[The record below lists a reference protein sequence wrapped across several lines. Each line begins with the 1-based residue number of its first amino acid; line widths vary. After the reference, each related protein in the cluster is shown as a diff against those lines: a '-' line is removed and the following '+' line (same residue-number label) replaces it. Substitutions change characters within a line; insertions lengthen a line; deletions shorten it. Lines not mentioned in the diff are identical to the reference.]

1 MGLVIKEKEFVIPGD
16 VIAEGI
22 DYLPASGVFREKDK
36 IIAEQIGIVNV
47 DNRLI
52 KLIPLTGIY
61 RPRIGDVVIGQV
73 VNISFNG
80 WSVDIGFSNL
90 ALLNVRDATSEFIER
105 KSDLSRYFDFD
116 DYIVAKIS
124 NVGKGNLIDLTMKGH
139 GLMKLHDGMLMDVNS
154 SKVPRIIGKQGS
166 MINLLKSLTNCMIQV
181 GQNGKVWISGD
192 NCEKLIEAIRLI
204 ERESHISGLTEKI
217 EKLLGGS
224 PGGSLGGRGLERR
237 DDVQ

>member
-1 MGLVIKEKEFVIPGD
+1 MGLIIKEKEFVIPGD
-16 VIAEGI
+16 IVAEGI
-22 DYLPASGVFREKDK
+22 DYLPAGGVFREKDK
-36 IIAEQIGIVNV
+36 IIAGQIGIVSV

-61 RPRIGDVVIGQV
+61 KPKAGDVVIGQV

-80 WSVDIGFSNL
+80 WSIDMGFSNL
-90 ALLNVRDATSEFIER
+90 ALLSVRDATSEFIER

-139 GLMKLHDGMLMDVNS
+139 GLMKLRDGMLIDVS
-154 SKVPRIIGKQGS
+154 PSKVPRIIGKQGS
-166 MINLLKSLTNCMIQV
+166 MINLLKDLSKCQVHV
-181 GQNGKVWISGD
+181 GQNGKVWINGD
-192 NCEKLIEAIRLI
+192 NCEKLIEAIRVI

-217 EKLLGGS
+217 EKLLGG
-224 PGGSLGGRGLERR
+224 R
-237 DDVQ
+237 

>member
-1 MGLVIKEKEFVIPGD
+1 MGLLIKDKDFVIPGD

-22 DYLPASGVFREKDK
+22 DYLPAAGVFREGNN

-52 KLIPLTGIY
+52 KLIPLTGTY
-61 RPRIGDVVIGQV
+61 KPKIGDVVIGQI

-90 ALLNVRDATSEFIER
+90 ALLSVRDATSEFIER

-116 DYIVAKIS
+116 DFIVAKIS

-139 GLMKLHDGMLMDVNS
+139 GLIKLSHGRLIDVS
-154 SKVPRIIGKQGS
+154 PSKVPRIIGKQGS
-166 MINLLKSLTNCMIQV
+166 MINLLKELSNCRVSV
-181 GQNGKVWISGD
+181 GQNGKVWIEGD
-192 NCEKLIEAIRLI
+192 NSEMVIEAIRLI
-204 ERESHISGLTEKI
+204 EKESYLSGLTEKI
-217 EKLLGGS
+217 EKLLGGKRV
-224 PGGSLGGRGLERR
+224 GGEK
-237 DDVQ
+237 

>member
-22 DYLPASGVFREKDK
+22 DYLPAGSVFREKDK

-61 RPRIGDVVIGQV
+61 KPRVGDVVIGQV

-90 ALLNVRDATSEFIER
+90 ALLSVRDATSEFIER

-116 DYIVAKIS
+116 DYIVAKIL
-124 NVGKGNLIDLTMKGH
+124 NIGKGNLIDLTMKGH
-139 GLMKLHDGMLMDVNS
+139 GLMKLHDGRLIDVS
-154 SKVPRIIGKQGS
+154 PSKVPRIIGKQGS
-166 MINLLKSLTNCMIQV
+166 MINMLKKLSGCMIHV

-192 NCEKLIEAIRLI
+192 NCDKLIEAIRMI
-204 ERESHISGLTEKI
+204 EKESHISGLTEKI
-217 EKLLGGS
+217 ENLLGG
-224 PGGSLGGRGLERR
+224 G
-237 DDVQ
+237 

>member
-22 DYLPASGVFREKDK
+22 DYLPAGGVFRDKDE

-61 RPRIGDVVIGQV
+61 KPRVGDVVIGQI

-90 ALLNVRDATSEFIER
+90 ALLSVRDATSEFIER

-116 DYIVAKIS
+116 DYIAAKIL
-124 NVGKGNLIDLTMKGH
+124 NIGKGNLIDLTMKSH
-139 GLMKLHDGMLMDVNS
+139 GLMKLHDGRLIDVS
-154 SKVPRIIGKQGS
+154 PSKVPRIIGKQGS
-166 MINLLKSLTNCMIQV
+166 MITMLKNLSNCMIQV

-192 NCEKLIEAIRLI
+192 NCDKLIEAIRMI
-204 ERESHISGLTEKI
+204 ERESHVSGLTEKI
-217 EKLLGGS
+217 EKLLGGN
-224 PGGSLGGRGLERR
+224 
-237 DDVQ
+237 

>member
-1 MGLVIKEKEFVIPGD
+1 MGLIIKEKEFVIPGD

-22 DYLPASGVFREKDK
+22 DYLPAGGVFREKDK
-36 IIAEQIGIVNV
+36 IIAEQIGIVSV

-61 RPRIGDVVIGQV
+61 KPRVGDIVIGQV
-73 VNISFNG
+73 VNIGFNG

-139 GLMKLHDGMLMDVNS
+139 GLVKLHNGMLIDVS
-154 SKVPRIIGKQGS
+154 PSKVPRIIGKQGS
-166 MINLLKSLTNCMIQV
+166 MINTLKGLSDCMINV
-181 GQNGKVWISGD
+181 GQNGKVWINGD

-204 ERESHISGLTEKI
+204 ERESHVPGLTEKI
-217 EKLLGGS
+217 EKMLGGNNKN
-224 PGGSLGGRGLERR
+224 
-237 DDVQ
+237 V

>member
-1 MGLVIKEKEFVIPGD
+1 MGLIIKEKEFVIPGD
-16 VIAEGI
+16 IVAEGI
-22 DYLPASGVFREKDK
+22 DYLPAGGVFREKDK
-36 IIAEQIGIVNV
+36 IIAGQIGIVSV

-61 RPRIGDVVIGQV
+61 KPKAGDVVIGQV

-80 WSVDIGFSNL
+80 WSIDMGFSNL
-90 ALLNVRDATSEFIER
+90 ALLSVRDATSEFIER

-139 GLMKLHDGMLMDVNS
+139 GLMKLRDGMLIDVS
-154 SKVPRIIGKQGS
+154 PSKVPRIIGKQGS
-166 MINLLKSLTNCMIQV
+166 MINLLKDLSKCQVHV
-181 GQNGKVWISGD
+181 GQNGKVWINGD
-192 NCEKLIEAIRLI
+192 NCEKLIEAIRVI

-217 EKLLGGS
+217 EKLLGGI
-224 PGGSLGGRGLERR
+224 
-237 DDVQ
+237 